1 MRESAKFAEMEAK
14 GQWNQSKMALK
25 LASSDA
31 EQAVTD
37 RKSLRMLQKEKVE
50 LEAAWKDFKEACAH
64 YLSKEADRLARE
76 NAMKERRS
84 IKSAYDTAFE
94 NLDAAIEA
102 AERLKTSLTAS
113 PEEDQHPNTVDS
125 IANAAEEG
133 FDSEDLDE
141 LRFPIQGEEDSFLTL
156 VTKKN
161 ENGKFT
167 YKCQNC
173 EPPQGSKPDGRRRA
187 QTEGLCKSS
196 IRNHARDFH
205 MLKLIW
211 GEKGDELKSA
221 KRLPGEKFY
230 CKFCDTHSERPHRGC
245 KKRSKER
252 CSEKPAG
259 EGDLP
264 TTSRQ
269 DSVPNNADEI
279 SSTTHPKDQ
288 QTPESYEHTQGGVG
302 EERML
307 PGQTQQVVSN
317 LCLVVEDFD
326 FDFD

>member
-14 GQWNQSKMALK
+14 DQWKIK
-25 LASSDA
+25 LAISDA

-64 YLSKEADRLARE
+64 YLSKETDGTAIE

-113 PEEDQHPNTVDS
+113 PEEHQHPNTVDS
-125 IANAAEEG
+125 IANGDSAEEG
-133 FDSEDLDE
+133 FGSEDLDE
-141 LRFPIQGEEDSFLTL
+141 LKFPIQGEEDSFLTL

-173 EPPQGSKPDGRRRA
+173 EPPQGSRPDGRRRA

-288 QTPESYEHTQGGVG
+288 QTPESYENAQGGVG

-326 FDFD
+326 FD